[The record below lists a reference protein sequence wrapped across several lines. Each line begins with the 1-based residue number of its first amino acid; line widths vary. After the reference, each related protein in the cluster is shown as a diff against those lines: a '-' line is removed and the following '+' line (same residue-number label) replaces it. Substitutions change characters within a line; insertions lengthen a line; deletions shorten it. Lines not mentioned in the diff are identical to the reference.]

1 MDIMYSLQ
9 KIIIVLYL
17 IHFNLCHGNNWHYSL
32 SSVYELFNLEVEHII
47 ATEKYIQ
54 NEYNRLENIRR
65 FIEQR
70 KKQNEKEL
78 AESYTESSINAFKT
92 ILRIKSDWETL
103 KNKTAQTTVI
113 GEFKDKSVT
122 YDNIVSGLKAIR
134 RLQIIYE
141 LDAHEISNGNIGGHP
156 TKPFDVNDCYDMASL
171 CYDNAEYH
179 CAYWWFVE
187 VYDKNNEEGNELKVD
202 YSTFITKFAWSSY
215 LVGNIDRALD
225 ILNKYIE
232 ETNETNDNILNMQFT
247 IWVGKTV
254 FKRNTAD
261 DQDKKFYSYSL
272 QKLDSEEEVSD
283 FKTACLNTMDFKYFE
298 LKCRY
303 YHGGRKYLMI
313 GPLREEIVSVI
324 PSMMLYH
331 NVLFDDEIKKI
342 KELAKPKLERLSID
356 TNEDISLRKV
366 ASFREH
372 NDPVFETIHHRLAQI
387 SSKPTTKI
395 VDKYV
400 VTNYGI
406 GGHYLPH
413 SEYIDDDHLINSKGR
428 DAIVI
433 IHMDD
438 VPEGGATVLPDIEV
452 RVPSTKGSALV
463 IHNTMDTFSPVEELL
478 QFAQYGSCPI
488 VYGDKWT
495 LTVWIND

>member
-1 MDIMYSLQ
+1 MDIMYNLQ
-9 KIIIVLYL
+9 KTFIALYL

-32 SSVYELFNLEVEHII
+32 SSIYKLFDLEVEHIM
-47 ATEKYIQ
+47 ATEAYIK
-54 NEYNRLENIRR
+54 NEYKRLEDIKM

-92 ILRIKSDWETL
+92 ILRIKNDWETL
-103 KNKTAQTTVI
+103 KNKTAQTTPI

-141 LDAHEISNGNIGGHP
+141 LDTQDISNWNIGGHP
-156 TKPFDVNDCYDMASL
+156 SQPFDVNDCYDMASL

-187 VYDKNNEEGNELKVD
+187 VYDRNKRDGNKLKID
-202 YSTFITKFAWSSY
+202 YSTFMKKFAWSSY
-215 LVGNIDRALD
+215 LVGDVDGAMY
-225 ILNKYIE
+225 ILE
-232 ETNETNDNILNMQFT
+232 EHAKGTNEINDDIINMRFT
-247 IWVGKTV
+247 VWAGNNV

-261 DQDKKFYSYSL
+261 DHDKKFYSYSL
-272 QKLDSEEEVSD
+272 Q
-283 FKTACLNTMDFKYFE
+283 
-298 LKCRY
+298 
-303 YHGGRKYLMI
+303 
-313 GPLREEIVSVI
+313 
-324 PSMMLYH
+324 
-331 NVLFDDEIKKI
+331 
-342 KELAKPKLERLSID
+342 LEKLSID

-366 ASFREH
+366 ASFRKH
-372 NDPVFETIHHRLAQI
+372 NDQVFETIHHRLAQI
-387 SSKPTTKI
+387 SSKPTTNI

-413 SEYIDDDHLINSKGR
+413 TKYIDDNHLINSKRR

-438 VPEGGATVLPDIEV
+438 VPEGGATVLPNVEFC
-452 RVPSTKGSALV
+452 VPSVKGSALV
-463 IHNTMDTFSPVEELL
+463 IYSTRNTLPPIKELFE
-478 QFAQYGSCPI
+478 FAQYGSCPI

-495 LTVWIND
+495 LTAWLK